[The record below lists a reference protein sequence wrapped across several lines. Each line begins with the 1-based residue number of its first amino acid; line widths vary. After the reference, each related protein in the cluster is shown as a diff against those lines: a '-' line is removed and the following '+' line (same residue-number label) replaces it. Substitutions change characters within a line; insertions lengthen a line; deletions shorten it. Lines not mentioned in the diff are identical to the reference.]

1 MAFPPSK
8 QSLDTPPPPTTSPKI
23 HHAGTS
29 KSEANTHGNSRI
41 YCVLMGDAVSTE
53 SYTPRQ
59 RTRYR
64 QRLMDD
70 LEVFDRHLQEA
81 EFIDKGTIGLELE
94 LNLVDEDMQP
104 KLCNADVLDALP
116 KEHAD
121 EYQSEIGAYNV
132 ELNHPP
138 LSISGDG
145 LRELH
150 DGLTQ
155 RLDVVREAANKAGA
169 KVAMIG
175 TLPSVTTDFLH
186 SPDWMTPENRYKALS
201 NSVLESRGE
210 LVRIDVERQERYHE
224 DFEDVAPESTCTS
237 IQLHLQVAPDR
248 FAAAWNASQA
258 IAGVQAALS
267 ANSPL
272 FAGHKLWHESRIP
285 VFEQSIDTRTPEL
298 ITQGV
303 RPRVWFG
310 ERWITSAF
318 DLFEENVRYFSPL
331 LPEDR
336 VEAGTPIITDG
347 KPGLHYLNLQ
357 NGTIWRWNRPIYDP
371 NTELSHIRVENRLL
385 PAGPSVADIVADAAF
400 YYGLVNFL
408 VGQTRPV
415 WSRLSYQDATSNFFA
430 GARDGLYAHLEWP
443 TLGRIPVSKLVT
455 DHLLEYAEQGL
466 KQLEVDPKLID
477 ENLSII
483 EGRAQSQQNG
493 ATWQLVAL
501 ENATAAVVS
510 EYREA
515 QGEQALAT
523 SDLLDAPDTPLRREA
538 IARMLKAYIAQQQTG
553 KPVHTWSTEVH

>member
-1 MAFPPSK
+1 
-8 QSLDTPPPPTTSPKI
+8 
-23 HHAGTS
+23 
-29 KSEANTHGNSRI
+29 
-41 YCVLMGDAVSTE
+41 MGDAVSTE

-81 EFIDKGTIGLELE
+81 EFINKGTIGLELE
-94 LNLVDEDMQP
+94 LNLVDDAMQP
-104 KLCNADVLDALP
+104 KRCNAEVLAALP
-116 KEHAD
+116 QEHAE

-138 LSISGDG
+138 LSIAGTG
-145 LRELH
+145 LQELH
-150 DGLTQ
+150 DGLNE
-155 RLDVVREAANKAGA
+155 RLAVLREAAQQAGA
-169 KVAMIG
+169 QVAMIG

-186 SPDWMTPENRYKALS
+186 HPDWMTPENRYKALS

-210 LVRIDVERQERYHE
+210 LVHIDVERQEHYRE

-237 IQLHLQVAPDR
+237 MQLHLQVAPDR

-336 VEAGTPIITDG
+336 VEAGTPVITDG

-415 WSRLSYQDATSNFFA
+415 WSRLSFEDASSNFFA
-430 GARDGLYAHLEWP
+430 GARDGLHAHLQWP
-443 TLGRIPVSKLVT
+443 TLGRIPVAELIT
-455 DHLLEYAEQGL
+455 EHLLEYAEQGL
-466 KQLEVDPKLID
+466 QQLEVAPKLID
-477 ENLSII
+477 EHLRII
-483 EGRAQSQQNG
+483 EQRARSHQNG
-493 ATWQLVAL
+493 ATWQLAAL
-501 ENATAAVVS
+501 NNATVTMT
-510 EYREA
+510 EA
-515 QGEQALAT
+515 KGEHAGGELRDT
-523 SDLLDAPDTPLRREA
+523 PDSPLRREA
-538 IARMLKAYIAQQQTG
+538 IARMLRAYIANQQQDN
-553 KPVHTWSTEVH
+553 PVHTWSTEVA

>member
-1 MAFPPSK
+1 
-8 QSLDTPPPPTTSPKI
+8 
-23 HHAGTS
+23 
-29 KSEANTHGNSRI
+29 
-41 YCVLMGDAVSTE
+41 MGDAVSTE

-81 EFIDKGTIGLELE
+81 EFINQGTIGLELE
-94 LNLVDEDMQP
+94 LNLVDEHMQP
-104 KLCNADVLDALP
+104 KLCNADVLAELS
-116 KEHAD
+116 D

-138 LSISGDG
+138 LSISGTGLLDLEDG
-145 LRELH
+145 LNE
-150 DGLTQ
+150 
-155 RLDVVREAANKAGA
+155 RLGIVRDAANKAGA
-169 KVAMIG
+169 EVAMIG
-175 TLPSVTTDFLH
+175 TLPSVTTEFLQD
-186 SPDWMTPENRYKALS
+186 PDWMTPENRYKALS

-210 LVRIDVERQERYHE
+210 LVRIDLERQESYHH
-224 DFEDVAPESTCTS
+224 DFEDIAPESTCTS

-258 IAGVQAALS
+258 IAGVQTALS

-336 VEAGTPIITDG
+336 VEAGTPIVTDG
-347 KPGLHYLNLQ
+347 KPGLHYLSLQ

-385 PAGPSVADIVADAAF
+385 PAGPTVADIVADAAF
-400 YYGLVNFL
+400 YYGMVKYL

-415 WSRLSYQDATSNFFA
+415 WSRLSYDDATSNFFA
-430 GARDGLYAHLEWP
+430 GARDGLYASMTWP
-443 TLGRIPVSKLVT
+443 TLGTIPVADLVT
-455 DHLLEYAEQGL
+455 NHLLEQAEQGL
-466 KQLEVDPKLID
+466 EQLEVDRKLID
-477 ENLSII
+477 KNLEII
-483 EGRAQSQQNG
+483 EGRARSHQNG

-501 ENATAAVVS
+501 NHATAAVVAEVEDGVEGAES
-510 EYREA
+510 VD
-515 QGEQALAT
+515 G
-523 SDLLDAPDTPLRREA
+523 PDTPVRREA
-538 IARMLKAYIAQQQTG
+538 MARMLKAYIANQKSG
-553 KPVHTWSTEVH
+553 APVHTWSTDVH